1 MNSPHTTEMLHLISG
16 FHVSRA
22 LYVAAKLGLADLLHD
37 GVRTCAGL
45 AQATATDAAALYR
58 LLRVLASAGV
68 VELDA
73 EQVRATASM
82 STLRSGVDGSLRGW
96 AIDQL
101 GGEHYQAW
109 GELLHSVTTGTVA
122 FEKVFGQNAWDHRA
136 AHPESAKAFDEGM
149 ASFTGAHHQAV
160 LKAYPFGALA
170 SLHDIGGGD
179 GQFITAALS
188 AHPQLRG
195 VLLDQPHV
203 AARARQR
210 LHATG
215 LAARCTVVE
224 GNMFE
229 AIPGGGA
236 ATLLSRVI
244 HDWSDAEAARILSVC
259 RRDMNGQGVLLLV
272 ERVLPAQMDTTPAA
286 RALTVSDLNMLV
298 MTGGRERTEA
308 QYRALL
314 EGAGFTLDSVT
325 ATSTVLSVIEARPR

>member
-1 MNSPHTTEMLHLISG
+1 MNSSHTTDMLHLISG

-37 GVRTCAGL
+37 GVHTCAGL
-45 AQATATDAAALYR
+45 AHATGTDAVALHR

-68 VELDA
+68 VGLDA
-73 EQVRATASM
+73 EQVSTTALM
-82 STLRSGVDGSLRGW
+82 STLRSGVEGSLRGW

-109 GELLHSVTTGTVA
+109 GELLHSVQTGEVA
-122 FEKVFGQNAWDHRA
+122 FEKMFGQNAWDHRA
-136 AHPESAKAFDEGM
+136 AHPESARAFDEGM
-149 ASFTGAHHQAV
+149 ASFIGAHHQAV
-160 LKAYPFGALA
+160 LKAYPFGKLE

-188 AHPQLRG
+188 DHPQLRG

-203 AARARQR
+203 AARAKQR
-210 LHATG
+210 LREAG
-215 LAARCTVVE
+215 LEARSTVVE

-244 HDWSDAEAARILSVC
+244 HDWNDTDATKILSVC
-259 RRDMNGQGVLLLV
+259 HRDMAGKGVLLLV
-272 ERVLPAQMDTTPAA
+272 ERVLPAQIDTTATS
-286 RALTVSDLNMLV
+286 RALVVSDLNMLV
-298 MTGGRERTEA
+298 MTGGCERTEA

-314 EGAGFTLDSVT
+314 EAAGFALHSVT
-325 ATSTVLSVIEARPR
+325 ATGTALSVMEARPR